1 MSPTQPLLYLVTG
14 AAGFIGSRFVE
25 SCHRRKISVIS
36 VDDQPL
42 FKTRPE
48 LASIDFGQVI
58 DREDLWSWLQNQKP
72 QMTAIV
78 HLGAI
83 TDTRETDINQ
93 LNHLNVF
100 YSQKLWN
107 YASTHQIP
115 FLYAS
120 SAATY
125 GDGQLGYEDNED
137 LIPKLAPLNAYGD
150 SKQKFD
156 CWALDQERSGNHPS
170 SWAGFKF
177 FNVYGFGER
186 HKGFMS
192 SVVLHAYDQIQTSG
206 KVTLFKSHRDGILD
220 GHQKRDFIAVEDV
233 INALHFAIEK
243 PLQRGIYNLGTGKA
257 RTFLDLARAVF
268 AALGRPEKIEFI
280 DTPVV
285 LREKYQYFTEARM
298 ERFLSQGYPHPLLT
312 LEEGVNRY
320 IRLLNRI

>member
-1 MSPTQPLLYLVTG
+1 
-14 AAGFIGSRFVE
+14 
-25 SCHRRKISVIS
+25 
-36 VDDQPL
+36 
-42 FKTRPE
+42 
-48 LASIDFGQVI
+48 
-58 DREDLWSWLQNQKP
+58 
-72 QMTAIV
+72 
-78 HLGAI
+78 
-83 TDTRETDINQ
+83 
-93 LNHLNVF
+93 
-100 YSQKLWN
+100 
-107 YASTHQIP
+107 
-115 FLYAS
+115 
-120 SAATY
+120 
-125 GDGQLGYEDNED
+125 
-137 LIPKLAPLNAYGD
+137 
-150 SKQKFD
+150 
-156 CWALDQERSGNHPS
+156 
-170 SWAGFKF
+170 
-177 FNVYGFGER
+177 
-186 HKGFMS
+186 MS